1 MQNVSKAY
9 KKSMSEYIRNRGYIK
24 VYIGI
29 INSVA
34 QENVNADDSRNLFSH
49 LSEKSNAFNGE
60 TVSQVYATGEEDF
73 SKVDNTM
80 YFAPLAETED
90 MYNQGIITEEL
101 LGSVYIGFRGITGLD
116 IKGLTIDFG
125 EYYPTEFEVATDNG
139 TVTYTNDSAKFVTED
154 VFEGIS
160 YFIITPT
167 TMVNGQGRLRIEQF
181 SCGII
186 NVFTNKETVKFTSKE
201 HISPISDSV
210 PSMDMT
216 LTVDNYKLYYNPD
229 NPNSAIAFMEQGQEV
244 KTIFGYEL
252 PDNSVEWLPPIRTYL
267 KSWSA
272 NDSQA
277 KFTST
282 DLFDYYKSKYY
293 RGVLGKTN
301 LYDLAIDVLTDMG
314 IEDYFV
320 DPYLR
325 NVPIV
330 NPMPAVKH
338 TEALQIIANAG
349 RCVLSEDREG
359 HVKIKSSFVP
369 DSWAS
374 TNDETEFSRIA
385 NVLDREDKL
394 EYAITSND
402 FSVVDSTLFFMPKN
416 GDYLPTGYI
425 SNAVYNGEEWNGY
438 GKNLIPFPYEESS
451 KTVYGITFTVN
462 SDGSVMAN
470 GTASN
475 VSNNSFALVHLK
487 ANTRYALMGGY
498 SADLRIDLRNATDRV
513 IYTANVE
520 GKEVIS
526 APKISTFTNIND
538 IDVYVNARVAQ
549 GKTINNITLY
559 PMLVEVNPVPQITI
573 DLETAYDTYG
583 LGISFRS
590 TYPALF
596 EVITYNNDVLVDD
609 VFFEPDSVEFVTQ
622 EHFKTWDKMEIIFT
636 EGYENARIVIDNI
649 RLGDVT
655 DYLLTDA
662 VDLYESPTSERQN
675 KVKDINVVKT
685 TYTDSIEEE
694 AKDIKSETIDISSKN
709 LMQFNNPSSRV
720 FPYTS
725 KGVTWVRNEDD
736 TFTANGTREE
746 NAGGI
751 EFATLTLPSGSYILN
766 GCPKGGGEYTYEIR
780 AIIGDDTYRDYGY
793 GIQFELEEESTVNVS
808 LIIRPNYECEDLT
821 FLPMIR
827 DASTNEDDYVQY
839 GYYIKSIQLS
849 KASYDFNAEIVLGEE
864 ETSDI
869 TVSVIDYSAFQV
881 TLKFGNVSTTTE
893 TVKYK
898 VTGFEYQVS
907 ESNYSVHHNEFGD
920 VIDWKNP
927 LISSDT
933 LANDVAEWLASYYMG
948 DVDYKIKW
956 RGDPRTDANDLFYLK
971 LKDRDKVT
979 IRTYQNELSFDG
991 SWKGN
996 MKSRKVVL

>member
-34 QENVNADDSRNLFSH
+34 QANVNADDSRNVFSH

-60 TVSQVYATGEEDF
+60 IVSQVYATGEEDF
-73 SKVDNTM
+73 SKVNNTM
-80 YFAPLAETED
+80 YFAPLEETDD
-90 MYNQGIITEEL
+90 MYNQGIITEDL

-125 EYYPTEFEVATDNG
+125 EYYPTEFDVTTDNG
-139 TVTYTNDSAKFVTED
+139 TVTYTNDSVKFVTED

-160 YFIITPT
+160 YFVITPT
-167 TMVNGQGRLRIEQF
+167 NMVNGQGRLRIEQF

-252 PDNSVEWLPPIRTYL
+252 PDKSVEWLPPVRTYL

-293 RGVLGKTN
+293 RGVLGETN

-385 NVLDREDKL
+385 NVVDREDKL

-425 SNAVYNGEEWNGY
+425 SNAVYDGEAW
-438 GKNLIPFPYEESS
+438 
-451 KTVYGITFTVN
+451 
-462 SDGSVMAN
+462 SD
-470 GTASN
+470 
-475 VSNNSFALVHLK
+475 
-487 ANTRYALMGGY
+487 
-498 SADLRIDLRNATDRV
+498 
-513 IYTANVE
+513 
-520 GKEVIS
+520 
-526 APKISTFTNIND
+526 
-538 IDVYVNARVAQ
+538 DV
-549 GKTINNITLY
+549 TPT
-559 PMLVEVNPVPQITI
+559 ITI

-596 EVITYNNDVLVDD
+596 EVITYNNGALVDD

-694 AKDIKSETIDISSKN
+694 AKDLKSETIDISSKN
-709 LMQFNNPSSRV
+709 LMQFNNPLSRV
-720 FPYTS
+720 FPYTN
-725 KGVTWVRNEDD
+725 KGVTWVHNSDD
-736 TFTANGTREE
+736 SLTANGTRQDT
-746 NAGGI
+746 AGGV

-780 AIIGDDTYRDYGY
+780 AIIGDNTYRDYGY
-793 GIQFELEEESTVNVS
+793 GIQFDLEEESTVNVS

-821 FLPMIR
+821 FFPMIR
-827 DASTNEDDYVQY
+827 DALNNEDNYVQY
-839 GYYIKSIQLS
+839 GYYTKNIQLS
-849 KASYDFNAEIVLGEE
+849 KASYDYNAEIVLDEE

-869 TVSVIDYSAFQV
+869 TVSIIDSSAFQV
-881 TLKFGNVSTTTE
+881 TLMFGNVSTSIE
-893 TVKYK
+893 SVKYK